1 MEKNTKRVATIANL
15 LEIGKR
21 VILRQKSE
29 SIQIPRTD
37 NDGFEMNNTDLGKR
51 ITDDLGAALLRAI
64 NEKAAEEGV
73 INAQ

>member
-1 MEKNTKRVATIANL
+1 MEKNTKQVATIANL

-37 NDGFEMNNTDLGKR
+37 NDGFEMNNTDLGQR

-64 NEKAAEEGV
+64 SEKAAEEGV